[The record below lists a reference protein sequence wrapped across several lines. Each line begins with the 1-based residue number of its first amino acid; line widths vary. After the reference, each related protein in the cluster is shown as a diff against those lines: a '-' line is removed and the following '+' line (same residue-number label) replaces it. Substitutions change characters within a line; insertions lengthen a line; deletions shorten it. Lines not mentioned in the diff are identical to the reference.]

1 METQKAARRR
11 LFAGARLIWPVPEER
26 RETTYII
33 KGKLAKGKGRGRWPE
48 KEGAPPTEVIGALIV
63 FGLPGAAEESERD
76 LRIHLRRSGDLRE
89 TDVDLTLLPHV
100 PRQPFFDLRID
111 RSIALHGKSFLLKVT
126 LTITNY
132 GLSVKRKTDEISYN
146 KRDES
151 SNF

>member
-63 FGLPGAAEESERD
+63 FGLPGAAEESKGD
-76 LRIHLRRSGDLRE
+76 LRIHLRWSGDLRE

-100 PRQPFFDLRID
+100 ARKPLLDPKIGVSLQRD
-111 RSIALHGKSFLLKVT
+111 LHGV
-126 LTITNY
+126 
-132 GLSVKRKTDEISYN
+132 LS
-146 KRDES
+146 
-151 SNF
+151 